1 MDMKQ
6 LDRMAK
12 LGEDLPQGLASY
24 KQSYYIASR
33 GLYRQF
39 EREEIDLTKA
49 RSEKAEL
56 IEAYK
61 EGKEEWNYFLKL
73 HEIMD
78 KLQQLAKDGFNSV
91 VEFEILELIEQV
103 LH

>member
-12 LGEDLPQGLASY
+12 VGETMPQGLTSY
-24 KQSYYIASR
+24 KQSYYIAAR
-33 GLYRQF
+33 GLYKQY
-39 EREEIDLTKA
+39 ERGEIDLSKA

-61 EGKEEWNYFLKL
+61 EGEEEWNYFLKL

-78 KLQQLAKDGFNSV
+78 KLQQLAKEGFNSV
-91 VEFEILELIEQV
+91 VEFEVLEIVEKL
-103 LH
+103 LR

>member
-6 LDRMAK
+6 LDKMAK
-12 LGEDLPQGLASY
+12 LGETMPQGLASY

-39 EREEIDLTKA
+39 EREEIDLPQA

-56 IEAYK
+56 MEAYK
-61 EGKEEWNYFLKL
+61 EGEWEWNYFLKL
-73 HEIMD
+73 HEILD
-78 KLQQLAKDGFNSV
+78 KLQQLAKEGFNSV
-91 VEFEILELIEQV
+91 VEFEILELIEE
-103 LH
+103 LLK

>member
-12 LGEDLPQGLASY
+12 AGETMPQGLTSY

-33 GLYRQF
+33 GLYKQY
-39 EREEIDLTKA
+39 ERGEVDLPKA

-56 IEAYK
+56 MEAYK
-61 EGKEEWNYFLKL
+61 EGEWEWEYFLKL
-73 HEIMD
+73 HDIMD

-91 VEFEILELIEQV
+91 VEFEVLELVEK
-103 LH
+103 LLK

>member
-6 LDRMAK
+6 LDKLAK
-12 LGEDLPQGLASY
+12 AGEELPQGLASY

-33 GLYRQF
+33 GLYKQY
-39 EREEIDLTKA
+39 ERGEIDLTRA
-49 RSEKAEL
+49 RKEKAEL

-61 EGKEEWNYFLKL
+61 EGEWEWEYFLKV

-78 KLQQLAKDGFNSV
+78 KLQQLAKEGFNSV
-91 VEFEILELIEQV
+91 IEVEVLELIEE
-103 LH
+103 LLK